1 MQRFNGESWP
11 APDMLFGL
19 VLSLSSPERDQFHVA
34 VFFRDEVGAV
44 LMYGDLQWHLR
55 ARCSEAVARD
65 RYIWVCPRLGEFDQ
79 ILLASKAKI
88 WLENNPDTIPYSVS
102 HPMGGVMFK
111 DDKWAG
117 EAPGMGLTCA
127 TFVVALFDELGI
139 PFIDS
144 SSWQERD
151 GDAEWK
157 SEILMYLRN
166 CPGVA
171 PEHVEAQMNSLGATV
186 RIRPSD
192 VFAAGR
198 SLTGSETRP
207 GLCFELVSR
216 QVGEVEDLL
225 RSFQ

>member
-1 MQRFNGESWP
+1 MQRFNEESWP
-11 APDMLFGL
+11 APDMFFGL

-34 VFFRDEVGAV
+34 VFFRDGVGAA

-55 ARCSEAVARD
+55 ARCSEAVAQD
-65 RYIWVCPRLGEFDQ
+65 RYIWVCPRLDEFDQ

-88 WLENNPDTIPYSVS
+88 WLENNPDAIPYSVS
-102 HPMGGVMFK
+102 HPVGGVMFR
-111 DDKWAG
+111 DDKWVG
-117 EAPGMGLTCA
+117 DAPGMGLTCA

-151 GDAEWK
+151 GDEEWK
-157 SEILMYLRN
+157 KEILTYLSN
-166 CPGVA
+166 YPGVT
-171 PEHVEAQMNSLGATV
+171 PEHVEAQMSSLGDTV

-198 SLTGSETRP
+198 CLTGSEAHP
-207 GLCFELVSR
+207 GLCFELVSGES
-216 QVGEVEDLL
+216 VEVENLL
-225 RSFQ
+225 RSLP